1 MSPVF
6 ADNSESEVDADTEEA
21 RLSNWNVN
29 IADTIKVRSTKL
41 GENAPVVAVEGLKD
55 HEDHP
60 AEQTAEFKKAQ
71 INF

>member
-1 MSPVF
+1 
-6 ADNSESEVDADTEEA
+6 
-21 RLSNWNVN
+21 
-29 IADTIKVRSTKL
+29 L